1 MIRRLREW
9 SDSHTAE
16 GRWSPVAIT
25 FHWTMAALVLFQL
38 VWGWWASGI
47 PVGGDKVAAY
57 QLHANAG
64 LLILLLAVL
73 RAIWRLMI
81 PGPINDADEPGW
93 ESQVSRITH
102 FLFYIFIVGLPLS
115 GWLML
120 SATAPEMQLMLG
132 GVIPAPRLPVGTLS
146 QEGLWQVQWAAERIH
161 FFMIWGITFLIMG
174 HVAAALKHYVF
185 DKDNVLPGMLPI
197 AHELEGEPIE
207 IIPETDEEEM
217 PRKRKPPRSDRRKA
231 GG

>member
-1 MIRRLREW
+1 MIGRLREW
-9 SDSHTAE
+9 ADSHTSE
-16 GRWSPVAIT
+16 GRWTPVAIT

-38 VWGWWASGI
+38 VWGWWTSGI

-57 QLHANAG
+57 QIHANTG

-81 PGPINDADEPGW
+81 PGPINDADDPGW
-93 ESQVSRITH
+93 ESTVSRITH

-161 FFMIWGITFLIMG
+161 FFMVWGITFLIMG
-174 HVAAALKHYVF
+174 HVAAVVKHYVF
-185 DKDNVLPGMLPI
+185 DKDNVLPGMLPL

-207 IIPETDEEEM
+207 IIPESDEEAM
-217 PRKRKPPRSDRRKA
+217 PRTPKPRRSAHRKGA
-231 GG
+231 G

>member
-38 VWGWWASGI
+38 VWGWWTSGI
-47 PVGGDKVAAY
+47 PVGGDKVGAY
-57 QLHANAG
+57 QLHANVG

-81 PGPINDADEPGW
+81 PGPINDADDPGW
-93 ESQVSRITH
+93 ESTVSRITH

-132 GVIPAPRLPVGTLS
+132 GVIPVPRLPVGTLS

-161 FFMIWGITFLIMG
+161 FFMVWGITFLIMG
-174 HVAAALKHYVF
+174 HVAAVVKHYVF
-185 DKDNVLPGMLPI
+185 DKDNVLPGMLPL

-207 IIPETDEEEM
+207 VIPETDEAEM
-217 PRKRKPPRSDRRKA
+217 PRKRRQPRSGRRTA
-231 GG
+231 DD